1 MQPKTTHPMN
11 EKHESIQNSSHKA
24 LCLLYLKK
32 YEEKDLDS
40 IANLFSEAIIL
51 RDWKIR
57 VVGKTDAIRETR
69 KNFEAADT
77 IAIEVLA
84 IYENEDTVA
93 AELKITVDETEEL
106 YVVDVI
112 SFNAQGKIKS
122 IRAYLGRG
130 DD

>member
-1 MQPKTTHPMN
+1 MA
-11 EKHESIQNSSHKA
+11 NSSNKD

-32 YEEKDLDS
+32 YAEKD
-40 IANLFSEAIIL
+40 IQGVEALFSNEIIL

-57 VVGKTDAIRETR
+57 VVGKESALSETR
-69 KNFEAADT
+69 KNFAAADS
-77 IAIEVLA
+77 IDIEVLA
-84 IYENEDTVA
+84 TYENNDTVA

-106 YVVDVI
+106 FVVDVI
-112 SFNAQGKIKS
+112 TFDSNSKIVS